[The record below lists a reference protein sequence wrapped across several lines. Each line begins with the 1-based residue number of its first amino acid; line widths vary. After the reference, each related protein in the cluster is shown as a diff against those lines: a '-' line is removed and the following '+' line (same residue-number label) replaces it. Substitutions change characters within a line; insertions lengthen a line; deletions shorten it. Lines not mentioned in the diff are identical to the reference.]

1 MKQSHQPGDLIAERY
16 RILAILGQGGTGTT
30 YEAQELNCFLEQLR
44 SWLSSL
50 VIGHFQGV
58 QFNWSCV
65 SWV

>member
-44 SWLSSL
+44 S
-50 VIGHFQGV
+50 
-58 QFNWSCV
+58 
-65 SWV
+65 